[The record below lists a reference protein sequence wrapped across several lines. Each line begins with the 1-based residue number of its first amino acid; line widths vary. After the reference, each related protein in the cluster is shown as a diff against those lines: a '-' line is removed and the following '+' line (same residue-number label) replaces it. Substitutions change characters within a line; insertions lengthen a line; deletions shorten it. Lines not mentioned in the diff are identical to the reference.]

1 MQIPPATEIAWRSDL
16 AQYLEDEDQD
26 TFAVSTRV
34 AAQQCVLELLDWYGR
49 KALPALVGA
58 VQRRMS
64 DAAQAESA
72 DGGASGGKT
81 DVASADAQSAKSK
94 DGKAADD
101 GEIDDDPLTA
111 EQLSRIKS
119 QQARPRHRIYVY
131 SGADVQTVLD

>member
-64 DAAQAESA
+64 DAAQAGSA
-72 DGGASGGKT
+72 HGWRAREAAWLTLALAADLLSEAAARRKRGGGGGDGGA
-81 DVASADAQSAKSK
+81 
-94 DGKAADD
+94 
-101 GEIDDDPLTA
+101 
-111 EQLSRIKS
+111 
-119 QQARPRHRIYVY
+119 ARRRARVCRSI
-131 SGADVQTVLD
+131 A